1 MTQSLIFIDVEASGL
16 HPGSYPTE
24 VGWCSHDL
32 RRGGSHLIRPT
43 PEWSA
48 GPWSAE
54 AEAVTG
60 ISRPMLDAY
69 GWEPAAVA
77 AALNE
82 ALAGEMPLT
91 DNPWGDGRWLLDL
104 FAAAGADPAFGICP
118 PYPINGSATEQQLW
132 HDIKA
137 RYDIDILIAQVA
149 GDSGATGWTEIEEAT
164 GRLKR
169 EAGLLEHRALD
180 DAIGH
185 ALALGAAVILGAR
198 KDDAEAQNAALSSL
212 AARARQL
219 LDEIPRPGR

>member
-16 HPGSYPTE
+16 HHGSYPTE

-32 RRGGSHLIRPT
+32 RRGSSYLIRPT

-60 ISRPMLDAY
+60 ISRPMLDTF
-69 GWEPAAVA
+69 GWEPIAVA

-82 ALAGEMPLT
+82 ALGGTMPLT

-104 FAAAGADPAFGICP
+104 FTAAGTVPAFNICP
-118 PYPINGSATEQQLW
+118 PYPFNGSATEQQLW

-137 RYDIDILIAQVA
+137 RYDVDILIAQVA
-149 GDSGATGWTEIEEAT
+149 SDSGTTGWTAIEEAT

-198 KDDAEAQNAALSSL
+198 RDNAEAKHTALSSL
-212 AARARQL
+212 ATRARQL
-219 LDEIPRPGR
+219 LEDVPRPGR